1 MLDWIDG
8 LLNPDSDPVWC
19 IGLWLTDNPF
29 SKVDFGL
36 QWVITWWKDS
46 KFVTFA
52 LKAEEADVDEGV
64 GEVTVVTV
72 PPLME
77 AILLILFC

>member
-1 MLDWIDG
+1 MTL
-8 LLNPDSDPVWC
+8 
-19 IGLWLTDNPF
+19 
-29 SKVDFGL
+29 
-36 QWVITWWKDS
+36 
-46 KFVTFA
+46 A

-77 AILLILFC
+77 AILLILFIFKKCHFLDIVNVPIRHSFLLQLTIFGFYIGFELILPHG